1 MLTGLNHLTLAVA
14 DLPASIAFYRDLL
27 GFRLEARWDQG
38 AYLELGSLWLC
49 LSREPQYGG
58 PAADYTHY
66 AFGIAAADFARFA
79 AQLRAHGVREWKQN
93 RSELEQLV
101 AFEQEHREALG
112 QGRQVRQQGQ
122 RRGPGVAAQ
131 DQQAVARQVVA
142 AQRGVVHRAE
152 AETAEAAG
160 LARADAVLEDQPRVD
175 VQGHVQRLGAQAVLG
190 VHMVDEQFL
199 VEVAEALVGLAGQQ
213 AAGGD
218 QERGALWDRQAV
230 QGQLPERQPVEVDG
244 RQEAPVAPVED
255 PWAEQAGLTVA
266 RLQVA
271 PLGGEEG
278 AAGTGVLVEQQHT
291 LHATPEQRVEPLV
304 EGAGDALPVAVV
316 QHGDALPAQPGIAL
330 RIAVR

>member
-1 MLTGLNHLTLAVA
+1 M
-14 DLPASIAFYRDLL
+14 
-27 GFRLEARWDQG
+27 
-38 AYLELGSLWLC
+38 
-49 LSREPQYGG
+49 
-58 PAADYTHY
+58 
-66 AFGIAAADFARFA
+66 
-79 AQLRAHGVREWKQN
+79 
-93 RSELEQLV
+93 
-101 AFEQEHREALG
+101 
-112 QGRQVRQQGQ
+112 
-122 RRGPGVAAQ
+122 
-131 DQQAVARQVVA
+131 
-142 AQRGVVHRAE
+142 VHRAE

-175 VQGHVQRLGAQAVLG
+175 VQGHVQRLGAQAVFG
-190 VHMVDEQFL
+190 VHVVDEQFL
-199 VEVAEALVGLAGQQ
+199 VEVTEALVGLAGQQ

-218 QERGALWDRQAV
+218 QERGALRGRQAV
-230 QGQLPERQPVEVDG
+230 QRQLPERQSVEMDG
-244 RQEAPVAPVED
+244 RQEAPVTPVED